1 MDHHFVSMHAHGC
14 VTELE
19 LTRPPVNALDSA
31 LLASLREAI
40 DASIAEGARAL
51 VLSGRPGLFS
61 AGIDV
66 RALLA
71 LDRDGVADYWWQ
83 FFDTLRA
90 IASCPVPIGA
100 AMTGHSPAGGA
111 VLGLFCDYRVMAQGD
126 FHIGLNEVRVGLPI
140 PEVILAALRRQ
151 VGARRAEYLGVGG
164 RMLSPA
170 AALEAGLVDRVVAAD
185 EVVSATLEWAREL
198 TGLPPLAM
206 LTTRANARAD
216 LIALFDGIGA
226 ADGERMA
233 ERWMGEE
240 TQQTMRAMLAQLGRK
255 S

>member
-1 MDHHFVSMHAHGC
+1 VLEFRSHGA
-14 VTELE
+14 VTELK
-19 LTRPPVNALDSA
+19 LARPPVNALDGA
-31 LLASLREAI
+31 LLDALVSGLASSVQA
-40 DASIAEGARAL
+40 GARAL

-71 LDRDGVADYWWQ
+71 LDRDGVADYWRR
-83 FFDTLRA
+83 FFAALRA

-100 AMTGHSPAGGA
+100 AITGHSPAGGA
-111 VLGLFCDYRVMAQGD
+111 VLGLFCDHRVMADGA
-126 FHIGLNEVRVGLPI
+126 FSIGLNEVRVGLPI
-140 PEVILAALRRQ
+140 PEVILHALRRQ
-151 VGARRAEYLGVGG
+151 VGARRAEHLGVGG

-170 AALEAGLVDRVVAAD
+170 AALEAGLVDRLVAPE
-185 EVVSATLEWAREL
+185 EVVPQTVAWAREL
-198 TGLPPLAM
+198 ADLPPQAM

-226 ADGERMA
+226 ADCARMA
-233 ERWMGEE
+233 ERWMGDE
-240 TQQTMRAMLAQLGRK
+240 TQQTMRAVLASLARK